1 MLQEDFYLVIAYR
14 TAWSMGMMLMVKIRR
29 GGPAVALSR
38 RDVLPC
44 LKHGSS
50 LASRLTFSSF

>member
-1 MLQEDFYLVIAYR
+1 MLQEDFYLVISYR

-44 LKHGSS
+44 LKHG
-50 LASRLTFSSF
+50 